1 MDSDSQ
7 NQEPG
12 QILIY
17 EEGAARLQ
25 VRLEGQTVWLSQRLL
40 AELYQVS
47 VKTVSEHLVN
57 IYAEGELDREA
68 TIRSF
73 RIVQREGS
81 RDVSRLMEHYS
92 LDARGNRNER

>member
-1 MDSDSQ
+1 MVSDSQ
-7 NQEPG
+7 NQQPG

-17 EEGAARLQ
+17 EDGAARLQ
-25 VRLEGQTVWLSQRLL
+25 VRLEGQTVWLTQRLL

-47 VKTVSEHLVN
+47 VKTINEHLVN
-57 IYAEGELDREA
+57 IYAEDELDRDA

-81 RDVSRLMEHYS
+81 RDVSRMVEHYS
-92 LDARGNRNER
+92 LDARGSRNEQ